1 VDGLASP
8 CTSLRLIAVCW
19 GTGPAHGVLPGLVA
33 SVPIGRRKLPGASLS
48 AGGLVLFW
56 YLFMKYRRV
65 NGVLPGGNYP
75 LTRS

>member
-48 AGGLVLFW
+48 AGGLVLF
-56 YLFMKYRRV
+56 
-65 NGVLPGGNYP
+65 
-75 LTRS
+75 